1 MRAILIPVK
10 EFSRSKERLAPQ
22 FSEEQRTML
31 AAALCGDFFKVVSQ
45 VKGVERVYV
54 VSKEYKAL
62 SLAKQL
68 NWEIISE
75 REQISESHS
84 VDEASRYC
92 QERGVSALLR
102 LPIDI
107 PLATAT
113 DIEAIFAA
121 AEDPP
126 CAVIVPSGDG
136 TGTNALLRSPPT
148 LFPSHFGPNSF
159 VLHMQEAERAGARVK
174 VIRNARIE
182 LDVDEPADLEAAAPL
197 LSPGAT
203 QRWLKQSRQSVPRSA
218 S

>member
-1 MRAILIPVK
+1 MKAILLPVK

-22 FSEEQRTML
+22 FSEEQRAIL
-31 AAALCGDFFKVVSQ
+31 AAALCEDFFKVVAQ
-45 VKGVERVYV
+45 VKGVECIYV

-62 SLAKQL
+62 LLAKQL
-68 NWEIISE
+68 NWQIINE

-84 VDEASRYC
+84 VDAASRYC
-92 QERGVSALLR
+92 EKQGVSALLR

-107 PLATAT
+107 PLAAAA

-121 AEDPP
+121 AGDPP
-126 CAVIVPSGDG
+126 CAVIVPSRDG
-136 TGTNALLRSPPT
+136 SGTNALLRSPPT

-159 VLHMQEAERAGARVK
+159 ALHTQEAERAGARIK
-174 VIRNARIE
+174 VIHNARIE

-203 QRWLKQSRQSVPRSA
+203 QRWLKQSR
-218 S
+218 